1 MKENLNSYIQQ
12 KCKIFKQLEIADTK
26 EKVDKLKAI
35 LLTKTSDIQIDRV
48 CREIILER
56 TTINKEYQ
64 KIVDSQ

>member
-1 MKENLNSYIQQ
+1 MTDNLNAYIKQ

-26 EKVDKLKAI
+26 EKVEKLKAI

>member
-1 MKENLNSYIQQ
+1 MTGNLNAYIQQ

-26 EKVDKLKAI
+26 EKVNKLKAI

-56 TTINKEYQ
+56 TTISKEYQ

>member
-26 EKVDKLKAI
+26 EKVNKLKAI

-48 CREIILER
+48 CREIIFER

>member
-26 EKVDKLKAI
+26 EKVNKLKAI